1 MGSNEAACFF
11 LVCSLRH
18 CSRAAFCLQGLSTA
32 FAVVFPEKWTQGSHG
47 QLRVFQVLQ
56 MLRPRSESLPL
67 CFSRALC
74 ITSYNQKATPSPW
87 VSLEVYRKVVH
98 VGSLNVWEARAAV
111 WLVLLSHL
119 QRVDRTGMQGKLNR
133 WQTYAVSV
141 LRAWNLCRAC
151 GAGCQSHG
159 DPTNLPFS
167 IPRGSL
173 VWSARSFHLGSE
185 SFLVLFKME
194 ARL

>member
-1 MGSNEAACFF
+1 MLLSSLLTQTLLKSSF
-11 LVCSLRH
+11 LSSGTFHSLCCSVSWEMN
-18 CSRAAFCLQGLSTA
+18 SRK
-32 FAVVFPEKWTQGSHG
+32 PR

-111 WLVLLSHL
+111 WLVRLSHL